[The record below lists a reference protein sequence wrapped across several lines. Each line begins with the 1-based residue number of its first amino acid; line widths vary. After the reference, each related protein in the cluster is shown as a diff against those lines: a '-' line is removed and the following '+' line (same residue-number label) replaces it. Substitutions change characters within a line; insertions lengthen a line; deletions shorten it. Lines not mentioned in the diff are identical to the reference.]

1 MAVIKETLV
10 LEDKFSVTLGDY
22 VKRMSQ
28 AGGATKE
35 TTAAARAA
43 KQQAQVLTQALRV
56 QTAAARGQEQ
66 QMRTAAAA
74 SRLAASQSREQA
86 AALKTQTAAIQQEVA
101 ASRLAAS
108 QSNANTAAIRQ
119 ETAVIRQQTAAL
131 RLQVLQER
139 QAQQQERLHQ
149 ASVTGLTGRL
159 KGLVGAY
166 AGLQGVKAL
175 VGLSDTVTQTT
186 ARLDLMNDG
195 LQTTA
200 ELNDMIYASAQR
212 ARGSYTETANMV
224 AKLGILAGDAFG
236 SSAEIVAFVEQLNK
250 QMAISGTNTVEAQA
264 AMLQLTQGLSSGVLR
279 GEELNSVMEQTPMI
293 AQTIADYLGVSTG
306 EMRELASEGLV
317 TADVVKNAMFAA
329 AEETNQKF
337 EEMPLTWGQVWT
349 KMKNFAT
356 KALKPVLTA
365 INWLAN
371 NLNVIAPLVLG
382 IAAAFA
388 VYQIAANGAK
398 AATKAWAAVQAAF
411 NAILALNP
419 IGLVIM
425 LIVLLIAVLVVLW
438 EKCEGFRNFI
448 VDSITDQAL
457 AFWGFY
463 NDTLVPF
470 VNGWLDMQQDLADA
484 LTNFVVGAINL
495 FADLALAVVENFG
508 FIADKVKA
516 LMNVYNKVAAAVGL
530 QTIDLDYAFSPE
542 GIEATRSKLVAA
554 ARGAIGN
561 LIPAQNGKRL
571 QPKDMSQIQQN
582 AGYWSDFAKNFTME
596 DLAALITGKAGD
608 AMGDLQQFIDE
619 AAGSGGTTSALEGI
633 SSQLGGISDDVGS
646 IEKSVSLAEEDIADM
661 VDMATRRY
669 VNKIN
674 LTAQTPVITING
686 ANTGNTAADRKA
698 LADTIR
704 DVILEQAAAASYRS
718 TARVY

>member
-10 LEDKFSVTLGDY
+10 LEDKFSVTLGKY
-22 VKRMSQ
+22 TLLLGK
-28 AGGATKE
+28 
-35 TTAAARAA
+35 
-43 KQQAQVLTQALRV
+43 
-56 QTAAARGQEQ
+56 
-66 QMRTAAAA
+66 
-74 SRLAASQSREQA
+74 
-86 AALKTQTAAIQQEVA
+86 
-101 ASRLAAS
+101 
-108 QSNANTAAIRQ
+108 ANTASQRMIGAARQ
-119 ETAVIRQQTAAL
+119 QASAGGQAAEAAQKAATAQIQHNQSLQQGQTAAL
-131 RLQVLQER
+131 
-139 QAQQQERLHQ
+139 
-149 ASVTGLTGRL
+149 GLTGRL

-186 ARLDLMNDG
+186 ARLDLINDG

-200 ELNDMIYASAQR
+200 ELNDMVYASAQR

-224 AKLGILAGDAFG
+224 AKLGTLAGDAFG

-329 AEETNQKF
+329 AEETNKKF
-337 EEMPLTWGQVWT
+337 EEMPLTWRQVWT
-349 KMKNFAT
+349 MLQNSVT
-356 KALKPVLTA
+356 KALAPVLTA

-371 NLNVIAPLVLG
+371 NFDRLLPIVVGVTGAMAALLVVTKAQALWTAATTAGTVAYNVAMM
-382 IAAAFA
+382 
-388 VYQIAANGAK
+388 AK
-398 AATKAWAAVQAAF
+398 A
-411 NAILALNP
+411 
-419 IGLVIM
+419 VIM
-425 LIVLLIAVLVVLW
+425 
-438 EKCEGFRNFI
+438 G
-448 VDSITDQAL
+448 
-457 AFWGFY
+457 
-463 NDTLVPF
+463 
-470 VNGWLDMQQDLADA
+470 
-484 LTNFVVGAINL
+484 
-495 FADLALAVVENFG
+495 
-508 FIADKVKA
+508 
-516 LMNVYNKVAAAVGL
+516 
-530 QTIDLDYAFSPE
+530 
-542 GIEATRSKLVAA
+542 LVAA
-554 ARGAIGN
+554 ATGSATMAQQALNAAMLANPIGWVILLIGIIIALIYKWVQSVGGLQIAWLIVVDKVLYGWDTLKAGFFTGVYWVMDLFDKMKLKFLEVSVNIQNFMGDMKAGFLNILQNMVNQGIDIINWFIDKLNKLPGVSIDAIEQVTFGATAAAEN
-561 LIPAQNGKRL
+561 EAAK
-571 QPKDMSQIQQN
+571 SQRN
-582 AGYWSDFAKNFTME
+582 AE
-596 DLAALITGKAGD
+596 LAAARQETNDRMAERAAKLD
-608 AMGDLQQFIDE
+608 AMWAERDANS
-619 AAGSGGTTSALEGI
+619 AARKAEISQKQAEKAAESQAQGGAEYVSGGGTTSALEGI